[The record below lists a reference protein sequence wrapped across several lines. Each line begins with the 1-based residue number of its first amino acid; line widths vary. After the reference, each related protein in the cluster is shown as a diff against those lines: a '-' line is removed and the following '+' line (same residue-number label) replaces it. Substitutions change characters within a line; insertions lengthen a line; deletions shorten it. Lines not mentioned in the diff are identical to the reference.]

1 AYGAPVAERALPPP
15 ALHRRLGEHD
25 LLVDAPL
32 AGGPAQDLLGGAGE
46 VAIDARGDPLVG
58 RRCIAAEEMRP
69 DVLAGGVVS
78 APVTRP
84 ILAARAFSYPAC
96 AFRSAGQHRPRWQ
109 GAEVDRRGARRG
121 TGRGGRRAGRGG
133 VLVDERGDDEVGFGD
148 CVGSPD
154 PDAGGVLLTAVA
166 GVGVGAV
173 GRDTGASVIVGSTVV
188 VMAAGGSGL
197 LARAWPMLA

>member
-1 AYGAPVAERALPPP
+1 VRKWIGVVLGGGLGA
-15 ALHRRLGEHD
+15 
-25 LLVDAPL
+25 
-32 AGGPAQDLLGGAGE
+32 AGGGLGAAG
-46 VAIDARGDPLVG
+46 
-58 RRCIAAEEMRP
+58 
-69 DVLAGGVVS
+69 
-78 APVTRP
+78 
-84 ILAARAFSYPAC
+84 
-96 AFRSAGQHRPRWQ
+96 
-109 GAEVDRRGARRG
+109 
-121 TGRGGRRAGRGG
+121 GG